1 MTFCAYRH
9 ITRRILNNINIPM
22 AITTA
27 ASVIS
32 FNPKQVTA
40 RLLKVL
46 PERARDVLT
55 NRFGMGKETKR
66 QTLDSI
72 GKRYHITRER
82 VRQIEN
88 YAIASIRK
96 SDAYKKE
103 KPAFTELEEALHEFG
118 GLAGEEAFLSH
129 LAKDAAARNHLHFL
143 LSLGEQFKKTKE
155 DDHLKH
161 RWHMDDKL
169 ANKVHDALRKL
180 YDSLTDKD
188 LVSELDIIAQF
199 LTHVEDL
206 DEHFKQEH
214 IVKRWLALSKKI
226 GKNPLGEWGLV
237 SSPHVKMKGVRDYAF
252 LVIRKHGSPIH
263 FTEVARA
270 IEKMFGR
277 KAHVATAHNE
287 LIKDK
292 RFVLVG
298 RGLYALAEWG
308 YMSGVVHDVIANVLE
323 KHGPL
328 TRKDIFEKVL
338 KERYVKENTISV
350 NLQNKKFF
358 RKDKEGKYSAV
369 K

>member
-1 MTFCAYRH
+1 MR
-9 ITRRILNNINIPM
+9 M
-22 AITTA
+22 ATTTA
-27 ASVIS
+27 PVIS
-32 FNPKQVTA
+32 FNPKQAAT

-46 PERARDVLT
+46 PDRARDVLV
-55 NRFGMGKETKR
+55 NRYGMGKETKR

-88 YAIASIRK
+88 YATASIRK
-96 SDAYKKE
+96 SEAYKKE
-103 KPAFTELEEALHEFG
+103 KPVFSELEKVVHEFG
-118 GLAGEEAFLSH
+118 GVVGEEAFLTH
-129 LAKDAAARNHLHFL
+129 LAKDASARNCVQFL
-143 LSLGEQFKKTKE
+143 LALGDQFKKTKE

-169 ANKVHDALRKL
+169 ATKVHDALRKL

-206 DEHFKQEH
+206 DEHFKQEQ
-214 IVKRWLALSKKI
+214 IVKRWLGLSKVI

-237 SSPHVKMKGVRDYAF
+237 SSPHIKMKGVRDYAF

-277 KAHVATAHNE
+277 KAHVATTHNE

-308 YMSGVVHDVIANVLE
+308 YMSGVVRDVIAKILE

-328 TRKDIFEKVL
+328 SKQQIFDKVL

-350 NLQNKKFF
+350 NLQNKKHFK
-358 RKDKEGKYSAV
+358 KDKEGKYSAV